1 MKKYRFYITLF
12 GLVSVVALTSL
23 SLNQEFNA
31 TNAYSYDQTAL
42 WGVKLQEALNKNYGQ
57 YKNTK
62 IIGKYYKVGI
72 MGHHK
77 AIEFGNDF
85 HFKTV
90 EVDKLTNNYSVGA
103 LTSLTLETKT
113 VNSVTNTFSFE
124 KKVKVG
130 HSKMMKAAF
139 SFNNIASVGTENDYT
154 TSYTYTYGQTF
165 SETVGTENTVSASF
179 NMNNLLNGK
188 GYFHV
193 GRVDL
198 VLAIKINAS
207 YTEEQQWGQWK
218 ALSDTKNLNYYVY
231 YYIDDFIV
239 YVYSDGTFGDKAI
252 GEYKL
257 NESFK
262 TL

>member
-31 TNAYSYDQTAL
+31 TNAYSQDQTAL
-42 WGVKLQEALNKNYGQ
+42 WGVKLQEVLNKNYGQ

-77 AIEFGNDF
+77 AI
-85 HFKTV
+85 
-90 EVDKLTNNYSVGA
+90 
-103 LTSLTLETKT
+103 
-113 VNSVTNTFSFE
+113 
-124 KKVKVG
+124 
-130 HSKMMKAAF
+130 
-139 SFNNIASVGTENDYT
+139 
-154 TSYTYTYGQTF
+154 
-165 SETVGTENTVSASF
+165 
-179 NMNNLLNGK
+179 
-188 GYFHV
+188 
-193 GRVDL
+193 
-198 VLAIKINAS
+198 
-207 YTEEQQWGQWK
+207 
-218 ALSDTKNLNYYVY
+218 
-231 YYIDDFIV
+231 
-239 YVYSDGTFGDKAI
+239 